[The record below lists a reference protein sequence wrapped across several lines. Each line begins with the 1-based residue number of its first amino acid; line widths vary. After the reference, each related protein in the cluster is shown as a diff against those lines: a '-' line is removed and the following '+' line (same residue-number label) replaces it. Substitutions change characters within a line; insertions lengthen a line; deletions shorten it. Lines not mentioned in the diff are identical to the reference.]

1 MEICNCIV
9 VGYVASPERD
19 RETWDKGGTQES
31 NRVFLAV
38 THYSMDIEPEETSSC
53 SQAGTPMEPY
63 GYQSTHKTINPKL
76 ILSTRNAGTG
86 DGAETEGMANQLET
100 HSMGKHQSLTTIND
114 ILLCLQ
120 TGV

>member
-86 DGAETEGMANQLET
+86 DGAETEGMANQ
-100 HSMGKHQSLTTIND
+100 
-114 ILLCLQ
+114 
-120 TGV
+120 